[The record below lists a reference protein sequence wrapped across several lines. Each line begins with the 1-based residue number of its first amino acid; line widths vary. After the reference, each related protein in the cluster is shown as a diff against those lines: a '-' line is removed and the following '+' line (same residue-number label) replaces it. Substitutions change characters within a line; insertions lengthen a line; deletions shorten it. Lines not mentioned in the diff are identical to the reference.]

1 MLPVSLFW
9 LPLWASGTAS
19 ACDGKS
25 AADCTAAA
33 HADATHTATA
43 HAATAPAERQAQ
55 AKTARTQPGNCAR
68 QGELV
73 GLENCAW
80 TTSLM
85 AQRVLADGAP
95 YTYVGGLSPSSR
107 VLPSK
112 VAAPFTMGPGGAMFV
127 IANEV
132 LDTLDPTAARVEL
145 TGKVL
150 EVEGIVYFVATG
162 AVPLDS

>member
-1 MLPVSLFW
+1 MLPVAIVTF
-9 LPLWASGTAS
+9 LWGHGTAE
-19 ACDGKS
+19 ACDG
-25 AADCTAAA
+25 
-33 HADATHTATA
+33 HAPGT
-43 HAATAPAERQAQ
+43 PCPNVSAERAVLTDQAREKIAQ
-55 AKTARTQPGNCAR
+55 PAVAPGNCAR

-95 YTYVGGLSPSSR
+95 YTYVGGLVPSTLA
-107 VLPSK
+107 LPSK
-112 VAAPFTMGPGGAMFV
+112 VAAPFTVGPATGPGAMFV

-132 LDTLDPTAARVEL
+132 LGTLGSSAGRVKL

-150 EVEGIVYFVATG
+150 EVEGIRYFVATG
-162 AVPLDS
+162 VVPVES

>member
-1 MLPVSLFW
+1 MLPVAIVTF
-9 LPLWASGTAS
+9 LWGHGTAM
-19 ACDGKS
+19 ACDGHPPGTPCANGGQEEVALTEPGRAKG
-25 AADCTAAA
+25 AQ
-33 HADATHTATA
+33 
-43 HAATAPAERQAQ
+43 PAVA
-55 AKTARTQPGNCAR
+55 PGNCAR

-95 YTYVGGLSPSSR
+95 YTYVGGLVPSTR

-112 VAAPFTMGPGGAMFV
+112 VAAPYTVGPASGPSTLFV

-132 LDTLDPTAARVEL
+132 LDTFDPNASRVQL

-162 AVPLDS
+162 VVPLDS